1 MAYKLYTDKQET
13 FECDLYLEGADLKD
27 SSARILVETKDL
39 TLLFPGTISKD
50 GNCKVPIK
58 KLKGLMSENTTG
70 DIKLEVIAE
79 DTLIEPWQSDFIVDT
94 AKKVTV
100 EVKSQKQKKPQLK
113 ESKKPQ
119 VKVKSV
125 KNYTNP
131 INLGNTRSLTIHML
145 SQLVR
150 SKINENLEVVYTA
163 LPQDDPR
170 QRQPLIALAKNELD
184 WEPKVS
190 LEIGLDKT
198 IRYFRD
204 EIDSFDGFS

>member
-1 MAYKLYTDKQET
+1 MYKLYTDKQET
-13 FECDLYLEGADLKD
+13 FECDLFLEGADLKE
-27 SSARILVETKDL
+27 SSARIVVESKDL
-39 TLLFPGTISKD
+39 TLMFKGTIDEK

-100 EVKSQKQKKPQLK
+100 EIKSQKEEKPQIK
-113 ESKKPQ
+113 ESTKPQ

-131 INLGNTRSLTIHML
+131 INEMVNVFKESGITLSKVLENKKKIVSILENYSTKVNYQGGTRKFI
-145 SQLVR
+145 
-150 SKINENLEVVYTA
+150 KEVIQK
-163 LPQDDPR
+163 LP
-170 QRQPLIALAKNELD
+170 KE
-184 WEPKVS
+184 
-190 LEIGLDKT
+190 
-198 IRYFRD
+198 
-204 EIDSFDGFS
+204 

>member
-1 MAYKLYTDKQET
+1 MYKLYTDKQET
-13 FECDLYLEGADLKD
+13 FECDLFLEGADLKQ

-39 TLLFPGTISKD
+39 TLLFPGEINKD

-100 EVKSQKQKKPQLK
+100 EVKSQKTKPQIK
-113 ESKKPQ
+113 ESTKPM

-125 KNYTNP
+125 KNYVNP
-131 INLGNTRSLTIHML
+131 IDEMVNTLIENNMTINKVL
-145 SQLVR
+145 QNKK
-150 SKINENLEVVYTA
+150 KIAPILNNYANTINYQGGTQKFIKEV
-163 LPQDDPR
+163 
-170 QRQPLIALAKNELD
+170 INKLAKN
-184 WEPKVS
+184 
-190 LEIGLDKT
+190 
-198 IRYFRD
+198 
-204 EIDSFDGFS
+204 